1 MSLEIIF
8 LTYNNHFS
16 INYMRLKAGTCPQKV
31 LKNQDSVN
39 WETFIENDHHSWQSF
54 DVLFIEEI
62 KDLI

>member
-1 MSLEIIF
+1 
-8 LTYNNHFS
+8 
-16 INYMRLKAGTCPQKV
+16 MRLKAGTCPQKV